1 MSKGNNA
8 AARALIEKAQGLLEQ
23 ALGMLGS
30 EGATPAKPRKAKAAS
45 APAAASITA
54 DVDFDTP
61 FRAFVK
67 RHAGDMSGARKFTL
81 LIAYIAKGDVKK
93 SVDLAEIK
101 QHWNK
106 VTAKGLLGMSFN
118 PKYTSEAKEHDWVNA
133 SAGAYVL
140 RPNWRGIFE

>member
-1 MSKGNNA
+1 MSKGNSGDT
-8 AARALIEKAQGLLEQ
+8 RALIEKAQALLEQ
-23 ALGMLGS
+23 ALGLLGS
-30 EGATPAKPRKAKAAS
+30 EGAAPAKSKKAKA
-45 APAAASITA
+45 APAAASMMA

-67 RHAGDMSGARKFTL
+67 RHAGDMNGARKFTL
-81 LIAYIAKGDVKK
+81 LVAYIAKGDVKK
-93 SVDLAEIK
+93 TVDLAEIK

-140 RPNWRGIFE
+140 RPNWKGIFE